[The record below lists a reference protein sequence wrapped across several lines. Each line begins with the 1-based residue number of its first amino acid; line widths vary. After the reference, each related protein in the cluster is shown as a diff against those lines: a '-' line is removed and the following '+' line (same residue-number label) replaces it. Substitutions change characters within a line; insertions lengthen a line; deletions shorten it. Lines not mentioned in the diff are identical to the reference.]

1 VAALLRFEWTAC
13 SGTGGRLPPVYPV
26 DITGICTIR
35 LIEETFH
42 ILRSAPATL
51 LTFYY
56 TGSVPFVL
64 GLLYF
69 WADMSRSANAYQY
82 SAVAALGLSFLFVWM
97 KFWQSVFMYQIRS
110 QFFDDKP
117 PAWSLQRVAAIAA
130 TQALIQSTRFVI
142 LPLASLMVIPFGL
155 CYAFYQNASAHDE
168 PQGQTLGA
176 TCQWAWRQAKLWPRQ
191 NHLLIG
197 IYWIFGFVIFINVC
211 VAALIVPQLL
221 KTLLGVDTA
230 FTFSGIYLLLNTTFW
245 IIALGITYLLL
256 DPLIKTSYVLRC
268 YYGSALQ
275 SGEDLKLELRH
286 RMAQRK
292 KLVAGLLIVSVCFT
306 PLAFGDEQRAPVS
319 TIELDRSIEET
330 MNRREF
336 TWRMPREVVQPEKD
350 KEMGPIE
357 AAIDWLIQMLNKG
370 LKKVGQWIKQLIE
383 WLEDMLPKPNKKTP
397 TSSGNWVTPV
407 RIVLIVLLVLLLVVL
422 AYIFVKIWQRR
433 RPHPVETVNA
443 VAAPTPDL
451 TDENVTADD
460 LTTSRWLTLAGE
472 LVEKGELRLAM
483 RALYLATLAHLA
495 DREMITIEVYKS
507 NREYERELKRRAHE
521 HKELLSNFSASL
533 NFFERVWYGMYRIAR
548 PEFDDFANRHQRMMT
563 FAEK

>member
-1 VAALLRFEWTAC
+1 MKKSQKKHQKSA
-13 SGTGGRLPPVYPV
+13 
-26 DITGICTIR
+26 IR

-42 ILRSAPATL
+42 ILRSAPGAL

-82 SAVAALGLSFLFVWM
+82 STVAALGLSFLFVWM
-97 KFWQSVFMYQIRS
+97 KFWQSVFTYQIRA
-110 QFFDDKP
+110 QFFDDMP
-117 PAWSLQRVAAIAA
+117 PTWSLQRVTAIAA
-130 TQALIQSTRFVI
+130 TQALIQSTRFVV

-168 PQGQTLGA
+168 AQGQALGS
-176 TCQWAWRQAKLWPRQ
+176 TCQWAWQQAKLWPRQ

-211 VAALIVPQLL
+211 FAAFIVPQMV
-221 KTLLGVDTA
+221 KTLFGVDTA
-230 FTFSGIYLLLNTTFW
+230 FTFSGIYMFLNTTFW

-256 DPLIKTSYVLRC
+256 DPLIKGSYVLRC

-275 SGEDLKLELRH
+275 SGEDLKLELRQ
-286 RMAQRK
+286 RMAHRK
-292 KLVAGLLIVSVCFT
+292 KLVAGMLIVSLCFT
-306 PLAFGDEQRAPVS
+306 PFASGAEQGVSVS
-319 TIELDRSIEET
+319 TNDLDRSIEET
-330 MNRREF
+330 MQRREF
-336 TWRMPREVVQPEKD
+336 TWRMPREAVQPDENKD
-350 KEMGPIE
+350 KGPIE
-357 AAIDWLIQMLNKG
+357 AAIDWLIQMFNKG
-370 LKKVGQWIKQLIE
+370 LKKVGNWILKLIE
-383 WLEDMLPKPNKKTP
+383 WLEDMLPKPDKKTP
-397 TSSGNWVTPV
+397 SATENWITPV
-407 RIVLIVLLVLLLVVL
+407 RAVLIILLVLLMTALV
-422 AYIFVKIWQRR
+422 YIFVRIWQRR
-433 RPHPVETVNA
+433 RPRPVEFVGA

-451 TDENVTADD
+451 TDENVKADD
-460 LTTSRWLTLAGE
+460 LTTNRWLSLAGE

-495 DREMITIEVYKS
+495 DHEMITIEVYKS

-521 HKELLSNFSASL
+521 HEELLSNFSSSL

-548 PEFDDFANRHQRMMT
+548 PDFDDFANRHQRMLT

>member
-1 VAALLRFEWTAC
+1 LA
-13 SGTGGRLPPVYPV
+13 GRLV
-26 DITGICTIR
+26 DGIMKKNRKKHQKSAIR

-42 ILRSAPATL
+42 ILRSAPGTL

-168 PQGQTLGA
+168 PQGQTLGS

-211 VAALIVPQLL
+211 VAAFIVPQLL
-221 KTLLGVDTA
+221 KTLFGVDTA

-245 IIALGITYLLL
+245 IVALGITYLLL

-306 PLAFGDEQRAPVS
+306 PLAFGAEQRAPVS

-336 TWRMPREVVQPEKD
+336 TWRLPREVVQPEEK

-370 LKKVGQWIKQLIE
+370 LKKVGQWIKQIIE

-397 TSSGNWVTPV
+397 TSSGNWITPL
-407 RIVLIVLLVLLLVVL
+407 RIVLIVLLVLLLAVL
-422 AYIFVKIWQRR
+422 AYIFVRIWQRR
-433 RPHPVETVNA
+433 RPHAVETVNA
-443 VAAPTPDL
+443 AAAPTPDL

-460 LTTSRWLTLAGE
+460 LTTNRWLTLAGE